1 MEVIVLAVS
10 MLILDWLY
18 LTNIGSPLF
27 SKMVSEIQSSELKLR
42 VGGAVGAYALMVLV
56 LYKFIIVER
65 RSPIDAFLLGL
76 CIYGVFDFTNY
87 AIFTKYEMIYAG
99 LVDMLWGG
107 LLFYLVT
114 YITYKAFGVT
124 RR

>member
-1 MEVIVLAVS
+1 MEVIVIAIS
-10 MLILDWLY
+10 MLVLDWLY
-18 LTNIGSPLF
+18 LSNIGSPIF
-27 SKMVSEIQSSELKLR
+27 SKMVSEIQSSELKFRL
-42 VGGAVGAYALMVLV
+42 GGALGAYALMVLV

-76 CIYGVFDFTNY
+76 CVYGVFDFTNY

-114 YITYKAFGVT
+114 YITYKALGVT